1 MRKEK
6 MIFNLALAGLVIT
19 TAMVSFIG
27 CGNNA
32 SDDNEPKT
40 FIDVTE
46 DGKKVTAFFD
56 KTGKGTAGG
65 SGITINED
73 EYLVIDSQVTDGAVQ
88 VKVASGG
95 DNINEA
101 PIDDE
106 KQATIDYEF
115 DSIGITEYYEIPAGS
130 YMVAVN
136 VTDKATGSITFS
148 VVDRPEE

>member
-1 MRKEK
+1 MRKGK

-27 CGNNA
+27 CGKNA
-32 SDDNEPKT
+32 SDDDEPKT

-73 EYLVIDSQVTDGAVQ
+73 EYLVIDSQVTDGV
-88 VKVASGG
+88 VSGG

-130 YMVAVN
+130 YMVTVN